1 MSSTLRRHL
10 WIVQMCLLTL
20 ATYVAAK
27 TVNLVVEALVA
38 PDPAPAVP
46 GSSGGPKLLEA
57 AASLDLPRLS
67 RVTGLAT
74 PPAGTPPEPDRA
86 PSAGPGRTALQL
98 KLLGTLLGATASWSF
113 AAVLDSA
120 RQKSLMVR
128 VGDRVQ
134 GCEVVE
140 ILRDR
145 LVLLRDGRR
154 EIVTADAAEPEQVR
168 PSDST
173 KASDRPVG
181 SGIRSLDENHY
192 EASRAEMEDVLRRFE
207 EITGQARILP
217 AFRDGHAEGFRFFSV
232 RPDSLYSKLGIA
244 SGDVVRRINGFE
256 LNGPE
261 NALEVLTRIKTA
273 SWIEVDL
280 DRNGA
285 PVRKTLAI
293 R

>member
-1 MSSTLRRHL
+1 M
-10 WIVQMCLLTL
+10 LTL
-20 ATYVAAK
+20 ATYVAAR
-27 TVNLVVEALVA
+27 TVNLVVEALLA
-38 PDPAPAVP
+38 PDPLP
-46 GSSGGPKLLEA
+46 GLPSSGDGPKRLEPE
-57 AASLDLPRLS
+57 ASLDPTPLS
-67 RVTGLAT
+67 KITGLAVRSG
-74 PPAGTPPEPDRA
+74 GTPSEPSREPA
-86 PSAGPGRTALQL
+86 RTALQL

-140 ILRDR
+140 ILRDH
-145 LVLLRDGRR
+145 LVLLRDGHR
-154 EIVTADAAEPEQVR
+154 EVVTADAPESEQVHPGESPR
-168 PSDST
+168 PSE
-173 KASDRPVG
+173 RPVG

-232 RPDSLYSKLGIA
+232 RPDSVYSKLGIA
-244 SGDVVRRINGFE
+244 SGDVVKRINGFE

-285 PVRKTLAI
+285 SVRKTLAI